1 MTNVL
6 PSNDMQAVLRTA
18 RARFLLVGGIAFA
31 CAGFGSCLALI
42 PALFMVA
49 APEDGVPQRPEV
61 AQQEVA
67 HREAISHTRAML
79 AELAP
84 LAKERRSF
92 HEALTTALTAQPD
105 EVEIASVAYRS
116 SDTGGV
122 IVLTGTA
129 SGRESVNAY
138 REALSDSGAFESV
151 SVPVAALVGALAG
164 NFTITLSGAF

>member
-6 PSNDMQAVLRTA
+6 PSGDVQEVLRA
-18 RARFLLVGGIAFA
+18 AQARFFLVGGIAFA
-31 CAGFGSCLALI
+31 LAGIGSCLALA

-49 APEDGVPQRPEV
+49 APEEGVPQQPEV
-61 AQQEVA
+61 AQQEAA
-67 HREAISHTRAML
+67 HREAVSHTRAML

-92 HEALTTALTAQPD
+92 HEALTTALSARPD
-105 EVEIASVAYRS
+105 GVEISSAAYRS
-116 SDTGGV
+116 SGEQGT

-129 SGRESVNAY
+129 EGREHVNAY
-138 REALSDSGAFESV
+138 RQSLSDSGAFESV

-164 NFTITLSGAF
+164 NFTITLSGTF

>member
-1 MTNVL
+1 
-6 PSNDMQAVLRTA
+6 
-18 RARFLLVGGIAFA
+18 VGGIAFTI
-31 CAGFGSCLALI
+31 AGVGSCLALA

-49 APEDGVPQRPEV
+49 APEQAGLQQPEV
-61 AQQEVA
+61 AEQEAA

-92 HEALTTALTAQPD
+92 HEALTTALAAQPD
-105 EVEIASVAYRS
+105 GVEISNVAYRS
-116 SDTGGV
+116 GDIGT

-129 SGRESVNAY
+129 SGRENVNAY
-138 REALSDSGAFESV
+138 REALSNSGAFESV